1 MTPSDASAYREVGGE
16 AFTGGMQAWLLS
28 SEITDPSADLVEWW
42 GRQYGPPR

>member
-28 SEITDPSADLVEWW
+28 SEITDPSADLERAK
-42 GRQYGPPR
+42 GTF